1 ILGLFINTVPV
12 RVCVDPGASVVAW
25 LEGVQSGLVESR
37 QFEYVALSDI
47 ETGLPAGVSL
57 FDSLV
62 VFENYPVDEAA
73 AEGRGLSVSGVRAEE
88 STNYALT
95 LIAAAVGDRL
105 DMTLSYDPALLDES
119 TVRTLTR
126 RLAQVLT
133 AFVNHAG
140 TPLGELELLAP
151 EEHASVLA
159 WADGGGEPAG
169 DASVADVFARRAAA
183 APDAVAVRCG
193 SAALTYAELD
203 LASDRLAGAL
213 IERGVGA
220 ESRVGLLL
228 ERSTDVVVAML
239 AVLKAGGVYVPLHS
253 SYPEDRLRQALAQ
266 SGAWIL
272 LTDAAMESRAQETG
286 VSVVRV
292 DAVPADLG
300 AAPASVS
307 PTALAYVMFTSGST
321 GVPKGVAVTHDD
333 IVALVSDR
341 RWRSGAHGSVLFHSP
356 HSFDAAT
363 YEVWV
368 PLLNGGTVVVAEAE
382 LSASVVRDA
391 VASGVT
397 ALWVTAALFGVLVE
411 EDPACFAGLREVWTG
426 GDAVPAA
433 AAHSLLETCPGV
445 VLVNGYGPTESTT
458 FAVCGP
464 ITTDDATGGSVP
476 LGEVMEHTRGYVLDA
491 RLRPVGVGVAGE
503 LYLGGSGL
511 ARGYDGRADLTAERF
526 VADPFGR
533 GGRLYRTGDLVR
545 WREDGRLEFLGRG
558 DGQVKIRGFR
568 IEVAEIE
575 TVLARHVS
583 VGVVSVQVREDLPG
597 TKRLVA
603 YLVPAQ
609 GVDVDPAEIRA
620 HASALLPEYMVP
632 SAFVVLDEL
641 PLTVNGKVDRKALPA
656 PASEAAEE
664 YVAPRTAAEEA
675 LAGIW
680 ADVLGLEQVGVHD
693 DFFALGGDSISS
705 LKVVSRIRG
714 VLDGAALSPRALFDH
729 PTVAALA
736 TQVAGQ
742 PVNDGQRTDAAIAP
756 APRTGPLPLSFA
768 QERLWFLHDF
778 DRDGVEYNIVAALRL
793 TGDLNTDAL
802 RMALT
807 GLVVRHE
814 ALRTTFDS
822 VDGRGVQIVHGP
834 GEAEIP
840 VRLVEAAGDDELRA
854 ALAHEAA
861 LPFDLRTGPLTRALL
876 VRLSPDAHV
885 LVLSM
890 HHIVTDGWSMGVV
903 TRELS
908 ALYSAAVRGE
918 DAALPELPVQYP
930 DFAVWQREHL
940 AGDALDGQLAYWR
953 GKLAG
958 LEPLELPTDRPRPAV
973 RTSAGALHTF
983 EVPTA
988 LADRLKTMG
997 YEHGASLFM
1006 TLTAVTQLLLSRYS
1020 GRQDIAVGT
1029 VVSGRERAEIE
1040 ELVGFFVNTLVL
1052 RTHVDEAQG
1061 FGALLSAVRETTLDA
1076 FAHQDVPFSRLIEEL
1091 APERD
1096 TSRTP
1101 LVQALVALQNT
1112 PMGAFDLPGLH
1123 VADEAVPRQAAQF
1136 ELSLHFQETE
1146 GGGLAAVAEFN
1157 TDLFDTTT
1165 VARMCRHWLVLA
1177 DRVTARPDEP
1187 LDRFPTLD
1195 TAEAGLL
1202 LTEWAG
1208 PGVGSGGRSVVELVA
1223 ERVGVVPGAVA
1234 VV

>member
-1 ILGLFINTVPV
+1 
-12 RVCVDPGASVVAW
+12 
-25 LEGVQSGLVESR
+25 
-37 QFEYVALSDI
+37 
-47 ETGLPAGVSL
+47 VSL

-105 DMTLSYDPALLDES
+105 DMTLSYDPALLD
-119 TVRTLTR
+119 TRTAER
-126 RLAQVLT
+126 MAERLAHLVTTLLG
-133 AFVNHAG
+133 HAG
-140 TPLGELELLAP
+140 TKLADLELLGI
-151 EEHASVLA
+151 EERSLVVER

-169 DASVADVFARRAAA
+169 DASVAAAFARRAAT

-193 SAALTYAELD
+193 GRSLSYAELD

-228 ERSTDVVVAML
+228 ERSADVVVAML
-239 AVLKAGGVYVPLHS
+239 AVLKAGGAYVPVHA
-253 SYPEDRLRQALAQ
+253 SYPEERLRQVLAQAGVCVVLTDRDVSEVGGVSALAVGSAPSGVVALPRRVPVQ
-266 SGAWIL
+266 S
-272 LTDAAMESRAQETG
+272 
-286 VSVVRV
+286 
-292 DAVPADLG
+292 
-300 AAPASVS
+300 
-307 PTALAYVMFTSGST
+307 LAYVMFTSGST

-341 RWRSGAHGSVLFHSP
+341 RWRSGAHDVVLFHSP

-433 AAHSLLETCPGV
+433 AAHSLLETCPGL

-458 FAVCGP
+458 FAVSGP
-464 ITTDDATGGSVP
+464 LDQEDVSRGSVP
-476 LGEVMEHTRGYVLDA
+476 LGEVMDNTRAYVLDA
-491 RLRPVGVGVAGE
+491 AMRPVGVGVAGE

-545 WREDGRLEFLGRG
+545 WRADGRLDFLGRG
-558 DGQVKIRGFR
+558 DGQVKVRGFR

-583 VGVVSVQVREDLPG
+583 VGVVSVQVREDRPG
-597 TKRLVA
+597 VKRLVA
-603 YLVPAQ
+603 YVVSAQ
-609 GVDVDPAEIRA
+609 GVETDLGALRE
-620 HASALLPEYMVP
+620 HAASVLPEYMVP

-656 PASEAAEE
+656 PEVEAVEE
-664 YVAPRTAAEEA
+664 YVAPRTAVEEA
-675 LAGIW
+675 LTGIW
-680 ADVLGLEQVGVHD
+680 ADVLGVERVGVLE

-714 VLDGAALSPRALFDH
+714 VLGTGLSPRALFDH

-736 TQVAGQ
+736 GQITAGEPAAETGVV
-742 PVNDGQRTDAAIAP
+742 PV
-756 APRTGPLPLSFA
+756 PRTGPLPLSFA
-768 QERLWFLHDF
+768 QERLWFLHDY
-778 DRDGVEYNIVAALRL
+778 DHHGVEYNITGALRL
-793 TGDLNTDAL
+793 TGDLDIDAL
-802 RMALT
+802 RTALT
-807 GLVVRHE
+807 GLVARHE

-822 VDGRGVQIVHGP
+822 ADGRGVQIVHAAQDLDVP
-834 GEAEIP
+834 VSTVVLDSHDDLDATLAIEA
-840 VRLVEAAGDDELRA
+840 VT
-854 ALAHEAA
+854 
-861 LPFDLRTGPLTRALL
+861 PFDLRTGPLVRVLL
-876 VRLSPDAHV
+876 ARLTEREHV

-1029 VVSGRERAEIE
+1029 AVSGRERTELE
-1040 ELVGFFVNTLVL
+1040 NLVGFFVNTLVM
-1052 RTHVDEAQG
+1052 RSRIDDTQT
-1061 FGALLSAVRETTLDA
+1061 FGEFLDDVRGTVLDA

-1101 LVQALVALQNT
+1101 LVQAFVSLQNT
-1112 PMGAFDLPGLH
+1112 PAGAFELGGLE
-1123 VADEAVPRQAAQF
+1123 AAEYAVPRQAAQF
-1136 ELSLHFQETE
+1136 ELGLHFQETE
-1146 GGGLAAVAEFN
+1146 SGGLAAVVEFS
-1157 TDLFDTTT
+1157 TDLFDAVT
-1165 VARMCRHWLVLA
+1165 VERMCRHWLFLAGVVAAAPEESLSRVVL
-1177 DRVTARPDEP
+1177 
-1187 LDRFPTLD
+1187 LDSRERDL
-1195 TAEAGLL
+1195 ALG
-1202 LTEWAG
+1202 EWAG
-1208 PGVGSGGRSVVELVA
+1208 PGAGTGGRSVVELVA
-1223 ERVGVVPGAVA
+1223 ERVGAVPGAVA
-1234 VV
+1234 VVCGDVSLTYGE